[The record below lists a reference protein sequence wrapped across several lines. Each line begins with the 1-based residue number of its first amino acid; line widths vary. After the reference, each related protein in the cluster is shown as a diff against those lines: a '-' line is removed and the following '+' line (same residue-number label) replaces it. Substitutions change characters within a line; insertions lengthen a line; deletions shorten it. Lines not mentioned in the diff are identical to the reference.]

1 MNAPN
6 IQTHIPVVAELPT
19 ESQEHLVGREDLPV
33 PSLWQVA
40 VKVKHKV
47 TSQEAVVCRMDH
59 AMNMFRAFY
68 PNEGDIDDDGKPKGR
83 FAPRTEWQHC
93 RDWQVDVTFSPKEL
107 ERQAAASEF
116 RRQTEAMDP
125 NELAAVMVL
134 VDADDPAKAL
144 AKLEALRRLGVVK
157 AAPSVVQAAVTEAK
171 KGGK

>member
-1 MNAPN
+1 MNNGIPN
-6 IQTHIPVVAELPT
+6 IQTHIPVVSELPEEEAELA
-19 ESQEHLVGREDLPV
+19 VGRPDLPV
-33 PSLWQVA
+33 PSLWQQA

-47 TSQEAVVCRMDH
+47 TGQEAVVARMDH
-59 AMNMFRAFY
+59 NMNMFRAFY
-68 PNEGDIDDDGKPKGR
+68 PAENR

-107 ERQAAASEF
+107 ERQAAAAEF

-125 NELAAVMVL
+125 TELAAVMVL

-157 AAPSVVQAAVTEAK
+157 AAPAVVQAAVSEAK
-171 KGGK
+171 KGK